1 MTPPHPPGA
10 AARIGDAI
18 AERIAEMRAAGCP
31 VSVAAMEALRMQV
44 ARDADQQVTPFKR
57 RERT

>member
-18 AERIAEMRAAGCP
+18 AERIAEMRAAGHP
-31 VSVAAMEALRMQV
+31 VSVAAMEAQKMLA
-44 ARDADQQVTPFKR
+44 AREPEPPTRPRLEVV
-57 RERT
+57 E